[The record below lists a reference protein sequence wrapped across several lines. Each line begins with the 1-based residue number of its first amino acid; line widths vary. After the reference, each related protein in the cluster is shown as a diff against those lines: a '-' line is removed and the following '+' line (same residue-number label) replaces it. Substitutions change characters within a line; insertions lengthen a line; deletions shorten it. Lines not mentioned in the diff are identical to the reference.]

1 MDCAL
6 WTDPVETAEF
16 ENMLEKAITMN
27 QLRTLS
33 KRTENLKE
41 KWSMESVKSLVNNR
55 FESVALKEKSIV
67 TKKPRRRWNTRA

>member
-1 MDCAL
+1 
-6 WTDPVETAEF
+6 
-16 ENMLEKAITMN
+16 MLEKAITMN

-55 FESVALKEKSIV
+55 FELVALKEKSIV
-67 TKKPRRRWNTRA
+67 TKKPRRR